1 MPKHEIFPRK
11 RAKNLSTD
19 HHESQKKTCN
29 QRVKNQIFTIKI
41 MMTRMIL
48 IAPGKSLRMK
58 NIPPNSVMIDVVD
71 SLNSASFM
79 TGIL

>member
-1 MPKHEIFPRK
+1 
-11 RAKNLSTD
+11 
-19 HHESQKKTCN
+19 
-29 QRVKNQIFTIKI
+29 